1 MISDSNIRVSGD
13 IALGHT
19 IACSQMA
26 PKVDGHMDTRSWSM
40 LILLALVWG
49 AAFVMVGHALD
60 SLPVLTVTALRVGIA
75 AIALVSLVVILGL
88 RPKLTRPKLTR
99 VELRD
104 LAVMGVLNNVFPF
117 TLIVFGQQ
125 FVTSGLASV
134 LNAMTPIWAFLVG
147 WAFLRVEGFTLRRF
161 FGLVAALAG
170 VAVLAGPAAFQ
181 GTEGGIIGQV
191 AVLLAGLSYAFA
203 SYWGRRLT
211 HLPSL
216 VAATGQ
222 LVSSST
228 VMTILAFMIDSPLS
242 LDWAAALDS
251 GAVWSMVGCALF
263 GTACA
268 YLLYFEILKRAGPV
282 NTMFVTYLVPPAA
295 ILMAWPTLGEAPSI
309 ELAAAAV
316 LIFIGIYLA
325 SKKSDT
331 SQKSAKP

>member
-13 IALGHT
+13 FALSHT

-26 PKVDGHMDTRSWSM
+26 LKVDEHMDTRSWSM
-40 LILLALVWG
+40 LIMLALVWG

-75 AIALVSLVVILGL
+75 AVALVSLVVILGL
-88 RPKLTRPKLTR
+88 RPKLTGAEP
-99 VELRD
+99 RD

-125 FVTSGLASV
+125 YVTSGLASV

-147 WAFLRVEGFTLRRF
+147 WVLLRVESFTVRRF
-161 FGLVAALAG
+161 LGLVAALAG
-170 VAVLAGPAAFQ
+170 VAVLAGPAAFH
-181 GTEGGIIGQV
+181 GAEGGIIGQV

-222 LVSSST
+222 LVSSGT
-228 VMTILAFMIDSPLS
+228 VMVILAFMIDSPLS
-242 LDWAAALDS
+242 LDWAAAWDN
-251 GAVWSMVGCALF
+251 GAIWSMIGCALF
-263 GTACA
+263 GTAGA

-282 NTMFVTYLVPPAA
+282 NTMVVTYLVPPAA
-295 ILMAWPTLGEAPSI
+295 ILIAWPTLGEAPSFG
-309 ELAAAAV
+309 LAAAAV

-325 SKKSDT
+325 SKKSGT
-331 SQKSAKP
+331 SQ